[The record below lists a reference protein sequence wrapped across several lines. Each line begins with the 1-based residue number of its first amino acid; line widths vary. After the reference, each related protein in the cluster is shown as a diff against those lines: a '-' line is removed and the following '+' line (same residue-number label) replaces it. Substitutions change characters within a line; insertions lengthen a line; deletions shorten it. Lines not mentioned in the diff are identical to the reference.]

1 MDTPN
6 IKSDLHK
13 LIDNI
18 NDERKLKK
26 AYTLIESLSVVNE
39 EGVLWAGLT
48 EKEKEELLEIE
59 KESHDPDNLID
70 HEEMKKKHKKWL

>member
-18 NDERKLKK
+18 NDEGKLKK
-26 AYTLIESLSVVNE
+26 AYTLIESLSVVND
-39 EGVLWAGLT
+39 EGILWASLT

-59 KESHDPDNLID
+59 KESHDPDN
-70 HEEMKKKHKKWL
+70 